1 MLTII
6 KSNVISK
13 HINSNE
19 HYLLDRLK
27 LFASDNR
34 HHIVFENH
42 EELDSWLSNDLN
54 SGDYYRESIKQS
66 SRAAILLPSTQKKI
80 IVTADDI
87 CTWGT
92 VEATLTLNEA
102 INFLETPLHVLVEN
116 SDNDWH
122 FLLKTLDQASRDRL
136 KRYKDKRWLLP
147 IHGGGSQITDRI
159 REHSQ
164 KPSDKFRVFCIY
176 DSDRRHPDE
185 LDPNWSPEG
194 GQGCQGYTTHQ
205 SAEERIPDSH
215 HMLSRRFIES
225 YIPRK
230 QLEQC
235 IGKNQ
240 NVSQDKIDAYFRLS
254 NSGRWFF
261 NMKKGFAADNTQ
273 ENSGRAKT
281 MYQEISPADKAFLN
295 NGFGGSI
302 ADIYSQDGDFDWDD
316 DARQEFAQVTPKI
329 MSYL

>member
-6 KSNVISK
+6 KSDVISK
-13 HINSNE
+13 HINSNN
-19 HYLLDRLK
+19 HYLLDKLK
-27 LFASDNR
+27 LFASENR
-34 HHIVFENH
+34 HHIIFENND
-42 EELDSWLSNDLN
+42 ELDAWLSKDLN
-54 SGDYYRESIKQS
+54 SGHFYKESIKQNN
-66 SRAAILLPSTQKKI
+66 RAAILLPNTQKKI

-87 CTWGT
+87 STWGSF
-92 VEATLTLNEA
+92 EATLTLNEA
-102 INFLETPLHVLVEN
+102 INVLETPLYVLVEN

-136 KRYKDKRWLLP
+136 KHHKENRWLLP

-159 REHSQ
+159 IEHSQ

-185 LDPNWSPEG
+185 LDQNWLPVG
-194 GQGCQGYTTHQ
+194 GQGCQGYVTQQ
-205 SAEERIPDSH
+205 SADTHIPHSH

-240 NVSQDKIDAYFRLS
+240 NVSQEKIDAYFRLS
-254 NSGRWFF
+254 KDGRWFF
-261 NMKKGFAADNTQ
+261 NMKKGFAADNNH
-273 ENSGRAKT
+273 ENAGRAKI
-281 MYQEISPADKAFLN
+281 MYQGITPADKTFLN
-295 NGFGGSI
+295 NGFGGNI
-302 ADIYSQDGDFDWDD
+302 ADIYTQDGDFDWDD
-316 DARQEFAQVTPKI
+316 DARHEFAQITPRI